1 MAMDKRELQK
11 QYWELERRFES
22 NKTKRAVQTILA
34 FAVAFFVIF
43 YTTDRPTGFEIIATA
58 IVSIVMAG
66 IHFFVNVII
75 FSQLINVSNAEN
87 KILEDMKKKL
97 QEE

>member
-1 MAMDKRELQK
+1 MDKNELWK
-11 QYWELERRFES
+11 HYLELDRRFEA
-22 NKTKRAVQTILA
+22 NKTKRAVKTILA

-43 YTTDRPTGFEIIATA
+43 YSTDRPTGFEIIATA

-66 IHFFVNVII
+66 IHFLVNGLI
-75 FSQLINVSNAEN
+75 FGQLVSVSNAEN

-97 QEE
+97 RE